1 VPNFSSQGGIDQFN
15 EQLRAMPEYQEF
27 LRSLGADPS
36 GALRLTDSQRKQ
48 AERWVQSRFGD
59 IGKLEIDPAGNVNQ
73 DEGFSR
79 HKKWII
85 PAAVGVGTLG
95 LGAAGVGP
103 LAGIMGAGGG
113 GTLASSSLPTASLM
127 GGPAA
132 ASAGLSGAGLA
143 SSALPTAALMG
154 GPAAASAGLSGASGA
169 SAAGGIGS
177 RIASVAGSGAGSGV
191 GGGSSLLKD
200 ILGTYVPIGL
210 SGVQAVRGLT
220 QGPPKAQQDIERLLK
235 MAEGRVNQTQP
246 LFDAL
251 NAMAMAQMPAYSRGG
266 K

>member
-48 AERWVQSRFGD
+48 AERWVQTRYGN
-59 IGKLEIDPAGNVNQ
+59 IGNLEIDPAGNVNQ

-79 HKKWII
+79 HAKWMI
-85 PAAVGVGTLG
+85 PAAIGAATLG
-95 LGAAGVGP
+95 VGAAGAGP
-103 LAGIMGAGGG
+103 LAGLFGGGG

-143 SSALPTAALMG
+143 SSALPAAGLMG
-154 GPAAASAGLSGASGA
+154 GPAAASAGLSGAG
-169 SAAGGIGS
+169 AAGGIGS
-177 RIASVAGSGAGSGV
+177 RIASVSGSGAGEV
-191 GGGSSLLKD
+191 AGGGESILRD
-200 ILGTYVPIGL
+200 ILKWVPTGL
-210 SGVQAVRGLT
+210 AGVNAVRSLT
-220 QGPPKAQQDIERLLK
+220 QGAPPAQANLERLLQ

-251 NAMAMAQMPAYSRGG
+251 NAMAQAQMPRYSRGG
-266 K
+266 E